1 MFSGEPNSAATSVSE
16 AAELQL
22 FLQAPF
28 LPGLLGSEDSGSVLG
43 RNAVLTYLPR
53 RDEVVSHMRS
63 AAALPVLMGEEPEK
77 GPPTLEPEI
86 GSSSN
91 ESSASKGN

>member
-1 MFSGEPNSAATSVSE
+1 
-16 AAELQL
+16 
-22 FLQAPF
+22 
-28 LPGLLGSEDSGSVLG
+28 
-43 RNAVLTYLPR
+43 
-53 RDEVVSHMRS
+53 MRS